1 MPSFTTRV
9 ELHGAQPSDYET
21 LHERMGSHGF
31 YRAIAGLG
39 ADGKPHT
46 YALPTAEYDF
56 IGDGTAA
63 TVRDLAKRVAD
74 GVRPDAWV
82 FVTKGEERAWI
93 TTVLN

>member
-1 MPSFTTRV
+1 MPNFTTRV

-21 LHERMGSHGF
+21 LHERMARHGF
-31 YRAIAGLG
+31 KRAIAAYGD
-39 ADGKPHT
+39 DGRLHT

-56 IGDGTAA
+56 NGEGNAVG
-63 TVRDLAKRVAD
+63 VRDLVKRVAD
-74 GVRPDAWV
+74 GVRPNAWV